1 MRTTTFA
8 VIAALLALAS
18 TLPTAS
24 ADDPPRNIATI
35 TIGQAL
41 TITLP
46 VMDGDIPTMELL
58 TSSDHGVEY
67 RETACRGP
75 WTVGLVATSAQ
86 HSILTGSRIRITV
99 PANAQPG
106 SRRIRYRMAG
116 AFTRTRLENGV
127 VVSTTREACFTVLID
142 AQWTVRAPSR
152 PSSVPR
158 PEAHLSSTPYRSQ
171 PVSNP
176 SCYVVVTV
184 HARTNDD
191 NVRRPDTVSMTACL
205 TPLELYQNDFVD
217 AVRDPTVPG
226 AINRAINAYI
236 AHRQCRS
243 DEHLPDSPPGG
254 AYEKNSCLQR
264 EGWTHH
270 E

>member
-8 VIAALLALAS
+8 VIAALLALAA

-106 SRRIRYRMAG
+106 SRRIRYRMVG

-158 PEAHLSSTPYRSQ
+158 PESHLSSTPYRSQ
-171 PVSNP
+171 AVSNP
-176 SCYVVVTV
+176 SCYVVVTT
-184 HARTNDD
+184 HHRTGRTAQT
-191 NVRRPDTVSMTACL
+191 RRPDSFSMTSCM
-205 TPLELYQNDFVD
+205 TPQGLYQSGFVD
-217 AVRDPTVPG
+217 AVPDPTVPG
-226 AINRAINAYI
+226 AVNRAINAYI
-236 AHRQCRS
+236 ANHQCRS
-243 DEHLPDSPPGG
+243 DEHLPDSPTGTP
-254 AYEKNSCLQR
+254 ASNSCLQR
-264 EGWTHH
+264 EGWTPF

>member
-24 ADDPPRNIATI
+24 AAEPRNIATI
-35 TIGQAL
+35 TAGHAL
-41 TITLP
+41 TVTLT
-46 VMDGDIPTMELL
+46 VMDGDIPPMELL

-86 HSILTGSRIRITV
+86 YSILTGSRIRITV

-152 PSSVPR
+152 PSSVAR
-158 PEAHLSSTPYRSQ
+158 PDVHLSSTPYRSQ
-171 PVSNP
+171 AVSNP
-176 SCYVVVTV
+176 SCYVVVTT
-184 HARTNDD
+184 HHRTGRTAQT
-191 NVRRPDTVSMTACL
+191 RRPDGFSMTACM
-205 TPLELYQNDFVD
+205 TPQELYQNDFVD

-226 AINRAINAYI
+226 AVNRAINAYI
-236 AHRQCRS
+236 ANHQCRS
-243 DEHLPDSPPGG
+243 DEHLPDSPTGTP
-254 AYEKNSCLQR
+254 ASNSCLQR
-264 EGWTHH
+264 EGWTLH

>member
-8 VIAALLALAS
+8 VIAALLALAA

-24 ADDPPRNIATI
+24 ADAPCSDNAKPCLGTI
-35 TIGQAL
+35 TAGHAL
-41 TITLP
+41 TLTLP
-46 VMDGDIPTMELL
+46 AIGAGT
-58 TSSDHGVEY
+58 
-67 RETACRGP
+67 CRGP
-75 WTVGLVATSAQ
+75 WTVATFKASSLVGTEFLS
-86 HSILTGSRIRITV
+86 GGRIRLTIR
-99 PANAQPG
+99 ADAQPG
-106 SRRIRYRMAG
+106 TRSTKYRLTG
-116 AFTRTRLENGV
+116 RQTG
-127 VVSTTREACFTVLID
+127 TREECSTPITPAEYR
-142 AQWTVRAPSR
+142 VRAPSR

-158 PEAHLSSTPYRSQ
+158 PEVHLSSTPYRSQ

-176 SCYVVVTV
+176 SCYVVVTT

-254 AYEKNSCLQR
+254 NYEKNSCLQR
-264 EGWTHH
+264 EGWTPH